1 MKSDRATA
9 PLIPGFDFLKTL
21 AGQAGKGIEGLNQL
35 NTLGQG
41 LGAGLGGFKQWVAP
55 TLDPDELDKR
65 IEELRTVQ
73 FWLEQNARLLGATI
87 QALEVQKMTLS
98 TLRTMNVKMPD
109 LQQVLGAM
117 VPPAPSPSESAHRW
131 GSPSVDAQQAAERS
145 AGKRSGSD
153 TGSDTGSDSTAGAG
167 KGPAKPRKGG
177 KSSKGG
183 ESAGLVD
190 PMKWW
195 GALTDQFQQLASQAL
210 AAAPGATAGAAAAA
224 AGGASGT
231 AGAGAKR
238 APTRSKAGAGTTS
251 AGSNPRSGKPAASG
265 SKAPAGAR
273 ARRKV

>member
-1 MKSDRATA
+1 MKADRPTT
-9 PLIPGFDFLKTL
+9 PLMTGFDFLRTL
-21 AGQAGKGIEGLNQL
+21 AGQAGKGMEGLNQL

-41 LGAGLGGFKQWVAP
+41 LNAGLGGFKQWVAP

-117 VPPAPSPSESAHRW
+117 VTPVGAQAESASDAPSRAGSSADKEAASAEART
-131 GSPSVDAQQAAERS
+131 QAGAS
-145 AGKRSGSD
+145 ARKGRSGTASNKG
-153 TGSDTGSDSTAGAG
+153 TSKAGAG
-167 KGPAKPRKGG
+167 A
-177 KSSKGG
+177 
-183 ESAGLVD
+183 AGIVD

-210 AAAPGATAGAAAAA
+210 AAAPASSGAAGSGAG
-224 AGGASGT
+224 AGGARPS
-231 AGAGAKR
+231 
-238 APTRSKAGAGTTS
+238 SETTS
-251 AGSNPRSGKPAASG
+251 AGADQSNRSQPSSARGGKTGRGRAAATASG
-265 SKAPAGAR
+265 PAKAR
-273 ARRKV
+273 ARTPRKT